1 MLSASMSTLLNAV
14 IPVFGLIAAGYAA
27 GYFRVLGHGA
37 SEPLNRFVFH
47 FALPA
52 LLFRAVARANLA
64 DVLRW
69 DYIAA
74 FVLGL
79 LGVAILSLIASRLV
93 LRERAASA
101 VMRAVNATYGNVGYL
116 GIPLASVAY
125 GERGVIAAGIA
136 IVLNTV
142 LIIGPA
148 TAALE
153 MIERRG
159 HAAGDALAGSL
170 AAIGRNPLIIAVVVG
185 LLFAGAD
192 VVLPGPV
199 DVFLK
204 LLGDAAGPGALFALG
219 LYVSGRPI
227 MRALGRLS
235 LVAILKLVVAPAI
248 VWLLA
253 VWAFP
258 LEPVWL
264 ASAVI
269 MAGTPIGAGS
279 FVLAERYR
287 VDLDETSTVIVVST
301 LLSILTLG
309 FLLVRFS
316 A

>member
-1 MLSASMSTLLNAV
+1 MDTLLNAV
-14 IPVFGLIAAGYAA
+14 IPIFGLIAAGYAA

-52 LLFRAVARANLA
+52 LLFRAVARSNLG

-79 LGVAILSLIASRLV
+79 LAIALLSLLASRFI
-93 LRERAASA
+93 LRESPSSA

-136 IVLNTV
+136 VVLNTV

-153 MIERRG
+153 LMARRG
-159 HAAGDALAGSL
+159 HDAGEAITGSL
-170 AAIGRNPLIIAVVVG
+170 GAVARNPLIVAVVLG
-185 LLFAGAD
+185 LVFTGGGA
-192 VVLPGPV
+192 VIPGPI

-227 MRALGRLS
+227 MRAFGRLS
-235 LVAILKLVVAPAI
+235 LVAVLKLVAAPAV
-248 VWLLA
+248 VWVLA
-253 VWAFP
+253 TLVFP
-258 LEPVWL
+258 LEPVWF

-287 VDLDETSTVIVVST
+287 VDLDETSTAIVLTT
-301 LLSILTLG
+301 LLSLLTLG
-309 FLLVRFS
+309 FLLVHFS